1 MTKAIAKDDQV
12 IIDHLRSGQEHR
24 RELAFRLLYRQLYNK
39 AVGWVINQRASEEQA
54 RTAFN
59 IALLRLEQKVAD
71 DTFVLSSSLSSFLM
85 GILRLVW
92 LEERRKVQSYAD
104 LEDYINKED
113 LIEEAEDKDS
123 IQQAM
128 LRCVKQLNKDCQ
140 RLLFYKYWLNL
151 NMKQIAQLLGL
162 KGDNAAYSAANKKN
176 RCMKK
181 LINECDK
188 GQFLDQ

>member
-1 MTKAIAKDDQV
+1 MTKAIAKGDQI

-71 DTFVLSSSLSSFLM
+71 EAFVLSSSLSSFLM

-104 LEDYINKED
+104 LDDYINKED
-113 LIEEAEDKDS
+113 LIEETEDKDS
-123 IQQAM
+123 IQQSM
-128 LRCVKQLNKDCQ
+128 LRCVQQLSKDCQ

-162 KGDNAAYSAANKKN
+162 KGENAAYSAANKKN

-181 LINECDK
+181 LINECDQ